1 MIDPTQQASWNQE
14 PSPVSD
20 YDTSRPKEG
29 FFASNQEEA
38 SHNSGSGNACDD
50 TFRKEWDP
58 SQEDEPLFSNPLFPS
73 RPPRSPRVQAVLSLV
88 CSLFMLALIGLA
100 GYGVFCLA
108 VGSREDFS
116 SSFPSG
122 SRIPSL
128 GGLESDQ
135 GNSSQTMSSD
145 SAAYSSQS
153 AETASSSAGSS
164 QGGSVEAP
172 LIQPPVVTG
181 PKLPIVVEQRP
192 EETSLS
198 SSLEEQNSVPLS
210 TVEIAKKVRPSV
222 VGILTYEQNQ
232 TAAVS
237 QGSGLILSEDGYII
251 TNAHVVSGADGIN
264 VVLSNDEEYE
274 GVLVGIDNKTDIAVV
289 KIDAHN
295 LYPAA
300 FGDSDQLEVGES
312 VVAVGNPGGLEL
324 AGSVTQGIVS
334 AVDRPVRTNFSAG
347 YTIRCIQTD
356 AAINPGNSGGPLVD
370 CYGRV
375 VGINS
380 AKIATADYEGIGF
393 AIPMAEVLPIV
404 QDLVRYGRVTG
415 RVWLGIGAVVLNE
428 VQAKL
433 NNLPTGLLISMIYP
447 DSNLSQAGVQLG
459 DVLQKIDGRTVG
471 DLDQLR
477 EVLDEKKPG
486 DKAVLTL
493 YRPAG
498 SGGEGEALEVAI
510 YLIEDTDGWLG
521 TTS

>member
-1 MIDPTQQASWNQE
+1 MIDPTQQASWDRESGPASDYDRSRTKENAFSPDQEE
-14 PSPVSD
+14 PSP
-20 YDTSRPKEG
+20 
-29 FFASNQEEA
+29 
-38 SHNSGSGNACDD
+38 SHGSENMAHD
-50 TFRKEWDP
+50 TFGKEWSS
-58 SQEDEPLFSNPLFPS
+58 SQEEPLFSTPS
-73 RPPRSPRVQAVLSLV
+73 FSSRSPRSPRKQAVLSLV
-88 CSLFMLALIGLA
+88 CGLSMLVLIGLA

-122 SRIPSL
+122 GSVASL
-128 GGLESDQ
+128 EGFESNQ
-135 GNSSQTMSSD
+135 ENSSQTTSS
-145 SAAYSSQS
+145 YSSQN
-153 AETASSSAGSS
+153 AETASSSAGSP
-164 QGGSVEAP
+164 QGGSVEGP

-192 EETSLS
+192 EETSLFS
-198 SSLEEQNSVPLS
+198 SPEKEDAAPLT

-237 QGSGLILSEDGYII
+237 QGSGLILSEDGYIV

-300 FGDSDQLEVGES
+300 FGDSDQLEVGEN

-347 YTIRCIQTD
+347 YAIGCIQTD

-477 EVLDEKKPG
+477 EVLDAKKPG

-498 SGGEGEALEVAI
+498 SGGEGETLEMTI
-510 YLIEDTDGWLG
+510 YLIEDTDGRLG
-521 TTS
+521 TTG